1 MKADGS
7 GVFPFQL
14 GVFEVPFA
22 VKFRGTKQLLNK
34 KSITELQQFLKLTR
48 PSALFFTFP
57 KTSKTDIYSPR
68 KWAIPKGN

>member
-34 KSITELQQFLKLTR
+34 KKHH
-48 PSALFFTFP
+48 
-57 KTSKTDIYSPR
+57 
-68 KWAIPKGN
+68 